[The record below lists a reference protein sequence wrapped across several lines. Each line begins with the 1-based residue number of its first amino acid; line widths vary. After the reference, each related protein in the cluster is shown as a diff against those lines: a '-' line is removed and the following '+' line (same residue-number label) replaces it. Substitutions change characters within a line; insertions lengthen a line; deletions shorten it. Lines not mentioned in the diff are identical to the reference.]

1 MLVMEKL
8 ASRRGVKSDVP
19 NQELAK
25 ELALNNDTDGI
36 KEIAENLWSD
46 DKAVQS
52 DCIKVLY
59 EVGYL
64 RPELI
69 AVHVNEFISLLKSGN
84 NRLIWGGMI
93 ALSTIAGIRSRE
105 IFDSR
110 DIIEDTIEKGSV
122 ITVDAGI
129 KTLSRV
135 AASGEPYNKTLFPY
149 LISSLRNC
157 KPKSVAQYSE
167 SIFETVTEN
176 NREQYVKVLN
186 ERKEILSPS
195 QSKRIE
201 KLLKKLQ

>member
-1 MLVMEKL
+1 MSVIEKL
-8 ASRRGVKSDVP
+8 ASRQGVNSDVP

-25 ELALNNDTDGI
+25 ELAFNNDTAAI
-36 KEIAENLWSD
+36 KELAGHLWYK

-59 EVGYL
+59 EVGYIK
-64 RPELI
+64 PELI
-69 AVHVNEFISLLKSGN
+69 ADYVNDFIKLLSSRN
-84 NRLIWGGMI
+84 NRLVWGGMI
-93 ALSTIAGIRSRE
+93 ALSTIADLKSRE

-110 DIIEDTIEKGSV
+110 DIIMQTIEEGSV

-135 AASGEPYNKTLFPY
+135 AASGKRYNDILFPY

-157 KPKSVAQYSE
+157 RPKSMAQYSE
-167 SIFETVTEN
+167 SIFEAVTDEN
-176 NREQYVKVLN
+176 RLQFIEVLN
-186 ERKEILSPS
+186 ERKDNLHPS
-195 QSKRIE
+195 QIKRIM